1 MTDALIIIACG
12 LVGGVMAGTF
22 GVGGGTVFVPVLALV
37 AGLTPI
43 QAIGTSLLAIVPV
56 ALVGA
61 WQQRGADLRVA
72 HALALGGAA
81 VVTGALGAVLADH
94 LPASTLRY
102 AFAGLLVVIAVRLAR
117 STRRT
122 SRDATVR

>member
-12 LVGGVMAGTF
+12 LAGGVMAGVF
-22 GVGGGTVFVPVLALV
+22 GVGGGTVFVPVLTLV

-61 WQQRGADLRVA
+61 WQQRGTDLRVP

-81 VVTGALGAVLADH
+81 VVTGALGAVLADQ
-94 LPASTLRY
+94 LPAAALRY
-102 AFAGLLVVIAVRLAR
+102 AFAGLLVLIAVRLAR
-117 STRRT
+117 SGGRT
-122 SRDATVR
+122 ARDATAR